1 MKTLFATTIE
11 KIVSMVHKKE
21 LSLRD
26 VGKLDRTSEIAVM
39 EKLLKYDHQLWKN
52 NIMKSLAHIELV
64 KCHEY
69 HVEWEKIYI
78 DGMRDFMEVIYI
90 LHDGDEKYLTEE
102 ELEWTEDEFEDD
114 YVPVIPVK
122 VINIYHEH
130 YYSYQDAIHRL
141 HDDDT

>member
-1 MKTLFATTIE
+1 MKTLFDTTLKE
-11 KIVSMVHKKE
+11 IVTMVHKKE

-52 NIMKSLAHIELV
+52 NMMKSLAHIELV

-122 VINIYHEH
+122 KIDIYHEH
-130 YYSYQDAIHRL
+130 YHSYQDAIHRL
-141 HDDDT
+141 HNDNT